1 MITINSFF
9 AFSPSFW
16 ILFWDRY
23 KIWRRICQLR
33 PFLVLKS
40 QGDLYIWIQELKKH
54 WDLKRHVLFLTKVQT
69 LQFWDL
75 FFLNNGKTEVS
86 VPFFLLWWSKTI
98 LGKNVAYLILNF
110 DGSKQASFSLGMP
123 FYLTILHIALIVCGF
138 HKRAISIF

>member
-1 MITINSFF
+1 MFSFLLNSF
-9 AFSPSFW
+9 SG
-16 ILFWDRY
+16 
-23 KIWRRICQLR
+23 IWRQHEGCICQLR
-33 PFLVLKS
+33 PFTILQN